1 MIVFVEC
8 SEARRGHASALCGA
22 LSSESVALVDG
33 HAVMD
38 VRPRPAAKFERFALL
53 RQGLESLVDLHR
65 SARRLVV
72 AVPSDD
78 AWIVPDL
85 AYWLRRRDSQKAYRS
100 GVPDGDA
107 SSWASSVAR
116 RLEADDDSL
125 RCGAWAP
132 DPIRVET
139 PRLTLT
145 SPTAA
150 QSRDYYTRIVG
161 TNMFDTLMWDGP
173 ARPEELLDTYILFE
187 RLNYRGIGAP
197 SFLAI
202 IERAC
207 GRMVGSIGARPRERD
222 PARVEIGYTL
232 EPGVHGRGYA
242 SEAVGA
248 FVRFLFECRG
258 AERIEAE
265 VFIGNTPSRRVLEK
279 NGFAC
284 ETEFGPSRCPKRGTR
299 RDEWAFVITRAAWE
313 ARTPGE

>member
-1 MIVFVEC
+1 MIVFVE
-8 SEARRGHASALCGA
+8 SSQAQREHASALRDA
-22 LSSESVALVDG
+22 LSAEPVALLDG

-38 VRPRPAAKFERFALL
+38 VRPRPIAKFERFALL

-65 SARRLVV
+65 AARRLVV
-72 AVPSDD
+72 TVPIDD

-85 AYWLRRRDSQKAYRS
+85 AYWLRRRDAQHVYRS
-100 GVPDGDA
+100 GAPDGDA
-107 SSWASSVAR
+107 SSWSASMAR
-116 RLEADDDSL
+116 RLEAADASL
-125 RCGAWAP
+125 RCEAWAP
-132 DPIRVET
+132 DPLRVEA

-145 SPTAA
+145 SPTSA

-161 TNMFDTLMWDGP
+161 TTMFDTLMWDGP
-173 ARPEELLDTYILFE
+173 ASVNELLDTYVLFE
-187 RLNYRGIGAP
+187 RLNYRGVGTH

-202 IERAC
+202 VERST

-258 AERIEAE
+258 AERVEAE

-313 ARTPGE
+313 ARTTRA